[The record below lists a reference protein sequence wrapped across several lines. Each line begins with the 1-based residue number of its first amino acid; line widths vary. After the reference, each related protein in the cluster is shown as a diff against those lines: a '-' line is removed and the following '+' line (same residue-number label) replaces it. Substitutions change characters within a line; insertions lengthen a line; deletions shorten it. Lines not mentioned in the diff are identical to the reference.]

1 MKKNNP
7 SARQRRTISVNDD
20 DTRHNLPFCDYYSFL
35 KERSIVFINDWD
47 VEIREIE
54 HFDRYSEFY
63 SKLWYSK
70 HDYTMFSAHDDL
82 IVKIASAGNFYETA
96 EHSIRGLEK
105 QLNDENNNM
114 EEMALEAVQKEQ
126 RRQREQG
133 VYEPEALANIYRLA
147 SMSCKHEAR
156 IRGIQDALQVHQ
168 SPMLGFSVD
177 GEHYSCDEIET
188 TRRRK
193 PRSQSMMHAPTAEV
207 DHSSS
212 HRSVRHSVHSHPISR
227 SDRKSRY
234 ASLHERI
241 IYTDVPKTRQ
251 PTQAPRRKA
260 RSLSLLGSVTANSY
274 ANEAS
279 SERALS
285 PQKIAS
291 KCASKKSVK
300 TNQGELLSSKC
311 TFQKDAMT
319 EDSKHSST
327 IREKF
332 SRKSLNK
339 RDGKK
344 DPTIKFMP
352 GSPRKRRSS
361 LELNTKVKQEQ

>member
-1 MKKNNP
+1 
-7 SARQRRTISVNDD
+7 
-20 DTRHNLPFCDYYSFL
+20 
-35 KERSIVFINDWD
+35 
-47 VEIREIE
+47 
-54 HFDRYSEFY
+54 
-63 SKLWYSK
+63 
-70 HDYTMFSAHDDL
+70 
-82 IVKIASAGNFYETA
+82 
-96 EHSIRGLEK
+96 LEK
-105 QLNDENNNM
+105 QLNSENNNM

-126 RRQREQG
+126 RRQKEHG
-133 VYEPEALANIYRLA
+133 VYEPDALANIYRLA

-193 PRSQSMMHAPTAEV
+193 PRSRSMMHAPTAEV

-241 IYTDVPKTRQ
+241 IYTDVPKIRQ

-260 RSLSLLGSVTANSY
+260 RSLSLLGSGTTNLY

-279 SERALS
+279 SERPHP
-285 PQKIAS
+285 PQKIALKS
-291 KCASKKSVK
+291 ACMKSVK
-300 TNQGELLSSKC
+300 TNQSELLSSKC
-311 TFQKDAMT
+311 AFQKDAVT
-319 EDSKHSST
+319 EDDNAHSFT
-327 IREKF
+327 NREKI
-332 SRKSLNK
+332 STRSLNK

-344 DPTIKFMP
+344 DPSIKSIP

-361 LELNTKVKQEQ
+361 LELNAKVNQVQ

>member
-1 MKKNNP
+1 MMKNNP
-7 SARQRRTISVNDD
+7 SARQPRTTPVE
-20 DTRHNLPFCDYYSFL
+20 DTKCHNLPFCDYYSFL

-47 VEIREIE
+47 VKIREIE

-63 SKLWYSK
+63 SQLWYSK
-70 HDYTMFSAHDDL
+70 HDYTLFSAHDDL
-82 IVKIASAGNFYETA
+82 IVKIARAGNFYETT

-105 QLNDENNNM
+105 QLSDDENNNI
-114 EEMALEAVQKEQ
+114 EEMVLEAVQKEQ

-133 VYEPEALANIYRLA
+133 VYDPDALANIYRLA

-177 GEHYSCDEIET
+177 GEHYSCDET
-188 TRRRK
+188 PRRRK
-193 PRSQSMMHAPTAEV
+193 PRSQSMMHTSVAEK
-207 DHSSS
+207 DPS

-260 RSLSLLGSVTANSY
+260 RSLSLLGNVTANSY

-279 SERALS
+279 SERPLS
-285 PQKIAS
+285 PQKIAPKS
-291 KCASKKSVK
+291 ASMNSVK
-300 TNQGELLSSKC
+300 TKQGELLTSKC
-311 TFQKDAMT
+311 AFQRDAVT
-319 EDSKHSST
+319 EESEHSST
-327 IREKF
+327 IRNKI

-344 DPTIKFMP
+344 DVSIKSIS

-361 LELNTKVKQEQ
+361 LELNAKVKQEQ